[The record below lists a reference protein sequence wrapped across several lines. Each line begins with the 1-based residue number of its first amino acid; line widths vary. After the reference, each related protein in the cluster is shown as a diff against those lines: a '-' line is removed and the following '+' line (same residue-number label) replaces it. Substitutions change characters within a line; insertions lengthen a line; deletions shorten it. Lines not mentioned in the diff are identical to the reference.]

1 MIQETINEREYNIL
15 GMCIKVKPN
24 EEDKATVPSHQ
35 VIDFVQEKIEE
46 LKAEYPNL
54 DEKQM
59 AVLMTMNMAR
69 ELLEL
74 NVEYKESVEFFK
86 SSAIETKNLI
96 ESMTP
101 Q

>member
-54 DEKQM
+54 DEKQL

-74 NVEYKESVEFFK
+74 NVEYKESVESFK